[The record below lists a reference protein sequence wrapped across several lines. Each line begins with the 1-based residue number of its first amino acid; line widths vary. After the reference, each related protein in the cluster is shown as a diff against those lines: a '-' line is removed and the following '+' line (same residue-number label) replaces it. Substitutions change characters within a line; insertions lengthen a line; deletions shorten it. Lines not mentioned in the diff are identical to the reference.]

1 MTGAVI
7 VAAGRSARMG
17 GIDKLIAELGGLPVL
32 RRTLLAVAAAP
43 EVEEIVLV
51 VRPGREEEL
60 AAAAGPCL
68 KLRAVVPGGE
78 TRQQSVLAGVQA
90 LSPGCELVAI
100 HDGARPL
107 VTPAVIA
114 RCVDAARR
122 FGAAAAAVPVKD
134 TIKRADPEGRVVDTP
149 PRAALW
155 AVQTPQV
162 FGRRAY
168 LEAAEAARR
177 DGADCTDDCQLFERL
192 GREVRLV
199 MGDYRN
205 LKLTT
210 PEDFLTAGAF
220 LEGMV

>member
-1 MTGAVI
+1 M
-7 VAAGRSARMG
+7 
-17 GIDKLIAELGGLPVL
+17 
-32 RRTLLAVAAAP
+32 
-43 EVEEIVLV
+43 
-51 VRPGREEEL
+51 
-60 AAAAGPCL
+60 
-68 KLRAVVPGGE
+68 
-78 TRQQSVLAGVQA
+78 
-90 LSPGCELVAI
+90 
-100 HDGARPL
+100 
-107 VTPAVIA
+107 
-114 RCVDAARR
+114 DAARR